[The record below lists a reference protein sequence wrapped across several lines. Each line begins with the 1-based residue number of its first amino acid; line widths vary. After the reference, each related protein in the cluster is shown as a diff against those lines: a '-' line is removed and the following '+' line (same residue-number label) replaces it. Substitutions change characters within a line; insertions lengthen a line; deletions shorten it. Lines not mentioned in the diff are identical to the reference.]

1 MTQQPPRQLVL
12 DLPLRSAR
20 GIEDFFVSQS
30 NRAAVELIDSW
41 PDWPH
46 WAALV
51 VGPEGSGKSHLGHVW
66 QSASGAA
73 ALPAAAVDE
82 GALDRLKRDGAL
94 LVEDIDRGISDERV
108 VFHLLN
114 TAREHKLTVLL
125 TARRPPGELSIALPD
140 LRSRLRAVPLIAIAP
155 PDETLIKA
163 VLVKLFADRQLSVE
177 PHVVNFIAL
186 RLERSMAAVNAIVD
200 RLDREAL
207 ATRRRV
213 TRALAADVLG
223 LLAEDMAGDG
233 GDGVDVDA
241 GDDGADSDVDAPA
254 SAGLHGENGK

>member
-1 MTQQPPRQLVL
+1 MNATPRQLVL

-20 GIEDFFVSQS
+20 GMEDFFVSGS
-30 NRAAVELIDSW
+30 NRAAVELIDRW

-51 VGPEGSGKSHLGHVW
+51 VGPQGAGKSHLGHVW
-66 QSASGAA
+66 QTASGAS
-73 ALPAAAVDE
+73 AVSAGNIDE
-82 GALDRLKRDGAL
+82 TTLQTLEHDRAL
-94 LVEDIDRGISDERV
+94 LIEDLDRGISDDRV
-108 VFHLLN
+108 LFHLLN
-114 TAREHKLTVLL
+114 TAREHELTILL
-125 TARRPPGELSIALPD
+125 TSRQAPGEMHIALPD
-140 LRSRLRAVPLIAIAP
+140 LRSRLRALPLIAIAP

-186 RLERSMAAVNAIVD
+186 RLERSMAAANAVVE

-213 TRALAADVLG
+213 TRALAADVLNE
-223 LLAEDMAGDG
+223 L
-233 GDGVDVDA
+233 A
-241 GDDGADSDVDAPA
+241 GDDEDEA
-254 SAGLHGENGK
+254 